1 MSFTRQ
7 FSLIERFGRLVR
19 YRLHVPMLRN
29 RATPDH
35 IARGVMI
42 GMIWAMTPFFG
53 FHMALVFVTWLI
65 TTRVFGWDFCLVNG
79 LAWTWTT
86 NILTIIPAYY
96 LFYLTGQ
103 ILMGNFLDPLGYE
116 AFKSLFVITEHQGSD
131 MFSTLA
137 AQLDALWKLFG
148 IPLFVG
154 SALWAAISG
163 WVSYKLSLGFVQRY
177 QEHRA
182 SKMAKAKKSNGQSR
196 VKPLSSGGQGEQKA

>member
-1 MSFTRQ
+1 M
-7 FSLIERFGRLVR
+7 IEKFWRIVR
-19 YRLHVPMLRN
+19 YRLHIPMMRN
-29 RATPDH
+29 RATPVH

-53 FHMALVFVTWLI
+53 LHMALVFITWLVA
-65 TTRVFGWDFCLVNG
+65 TRGFGWDFCLVNG

-103 ILMGNFLDPLGYE
+103 MLMGNFSDPLGYD
-116 AFKSLFVITEHQGSD
+116 AFKTLFVMSEHQGSGLLEA
-131 MFSTLA
+131 LA
-137 AQLDALWKLFG
+137 AQLEALWNLFG
-148 IPLFVG
+148 IPLFIG

-182 SKMAKAKKSNGQSR
+182 KKMAKAKKTDRKSDF
-196 VKPLSSGGQGEQKA
+196 KALSSQPQGEQKA